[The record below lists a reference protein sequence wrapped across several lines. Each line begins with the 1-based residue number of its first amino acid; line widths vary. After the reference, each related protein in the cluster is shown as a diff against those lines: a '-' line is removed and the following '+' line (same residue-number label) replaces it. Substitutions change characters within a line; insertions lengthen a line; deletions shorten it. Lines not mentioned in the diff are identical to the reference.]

1 MQVEVKHIRGS
12 KRRGGKRADKQFV
25 DAAVSLDAN
34 FWGRGGGRMGSD
46 HQTYLGS
53 GWRQGNGRT
62 IVEGPRHPT
71 FRMAAY
77 MSRDAGK
84 CLLDDFQIQQ
94 MVGTTRCAMT
104 PR

>member
-1 MQVEVKHIRGS
+1 
-12 KRRGGKRADKQFV
+12 
-25 DAAVSLDAN
+25 
-34 FWGRGGGRMGSD
+34 
-46 HQTYLGS
+46 
-53 GWRQGNGRT
+53 
-62 IVEGPRHPT
+62 
-71 FRMAAY
+71 